1 MTDDAEL
8 LRRYVDTHSQAAFSE
23 LVQRHFNVVYF
34 AAVRQVG
41 GDAHRAQDVSQ
52 LVFTRLAQKA
62 AGLVDRPTLA
72 GWLYV
77 STRLAALQVMRNER
91 RREIRE
97 QQAQAMQ
104 VLPFESEAAI
114 EWERLKPV
122 IDDVLHE
129 LKERDREVVLLRFFH
144 AQSFPEIG
152 GNLGITADAAR
163 FRIERA
169 LTRMRALLSKR
180 GVVSA
185 STAIA
190 LTLQG
195 NAASPPGLAAL
206 VAATAF
212 SEATTAGTVVTGL
225 GFVKLM
231 ATAKTSLTALIAVLG
246 AAVCGEA
253 VLAWSQN
260 QDLTQL
266 RTAESTLSAAPPSSP
281 RPFSARPP
289 AAPLSVAQPDPTRT
303 AVAGNMPAEPAPPPP
318 PRAEITIVPA
328 PQPTP
333 PSKAVLPA
341 ANISQAFSRAMD
353 DPEFRTL
360 LAVAQKSRLSIFYS
374 PLFEELALDP
384 DHLDRFKEL
393 LVDKQQSVGDANRAA
408 LKAGAKEDPSHQGI
422 AGAQRD
428 INADIQ
434 DLLGADGYARYQ
446 NYEATRGQR
455 ILVDQLQ
462 QSLSYTAT
470 PLTDGQASEL
480 IQALFRN
487 ASPAFSPTATGLGA
501 QVGAGIRD
509 RDLSAPISEQS
520 LRVAEKLL
528 SPAQVNALRQI
539 QAQQQE
545 QQAIAQRIR
554 QYNAAIRP
562 AQK

>member
-1 MTDDAEL
+1 MADDAEL
-8 LRRYVDTHSQAAFSE
+8 LRRYIDAHSQAAFSE

-34 AAVRQVG
+34 AALRQVG
-41 GDAHRAQDVSQ
+41 GDAHRAQDVAQ

-62 AGLVDRPTLA
+62 AHLADRPSLA

-77 STRLAALQVMRNER
+77 STRLAALQVMRGER
-91 RREIRE
+91 RRATHE
-97 QQAQAMQ
+97 QEAQAMQ
-104 VLPFESEAAI
+104 TLPGESEAAI

-152 GNLGITADAAR
+152 GSLGITADAAR

-169 LTRMRALLSKR
+169 LTRMRTLLSRR

-190 LTLQG
+190 LTFQA
-195 NAASPPGLAAL
+195 NVMSPPGLATL
-206 VAATAF
+206 VAAAAF
-212 SEATTAGTVVTGL
+212 SEAGTAGTVAGGL
-225 GFVKLM
+225 GLVNFM

-246 AAVCGEA
+246 ATVCGEA
-253 VLAWSQN
+253 VLAWSQT
-260 QDLTQL
+260 QDLRRL
-266 RTAESTLSAAPPSSP
+266 RDAETTLSAAPPIFS
-281 RPFSARPP
+281 RPAVSAQPP
-289 AAPLSVAQPDPTRT
+289 AATS
-303 AVAGNMPAEPAPPPP
+303 AGPGAITPSAAGKMTAEPAAAPPAH
-318 PRAEITIVPA
+318 AEITIVSS
-328 PQPTP
+328 PQPASAP
-333 PSKAVLPA
+333 KAIPPA

-353 DPEFRTL
+353 DPAFRAL

-374 PLFEELALDP
+374 PLFEDLALDP

-408 LKAGAKEDPSHQGI
+408 LRAGAKQDAAYQGI

-428 INADIQ
+428 IDADIQ
-434 DLLGADGYARYQ
+434 DLLGADGYARYR

-470 PLTDGQASEL
+470 PLSDEQASEL
-480 IQALFRN
+480 IQALFKN
-487 ASPAFSPTATGLGA
+487 SASSGLPTTTGLGA
-501 QVGAGIRD
+501 QVGAGIRE

-528 SPAQVNALRQI
+528 SPAQVSALRQL

-545 QQAIAQRIR
+545 QQVIAQRIR
-554 QYNAAIRP
+554 QYNAAIQP
-562 AQK
+562 TPK